1 MRSFL
6 RKPIGKI
13 IAAVSVTAMVAVVGF
28 AIYLA
33 SLTGSLPWQTDP
45 TRIAI
50 TPFAD
55 IPGFNLPVVT
65 ATPVTRAGT
74 PAAYSAEWRAHR
86 G

>member
-13 IAAVSVTAMVAVVGF
+13 IAGLSLAAAVVVVGF

-55 IPGFNLPVVT
+55 IPGFNAPVVT
-65 ATPVTRAGT
+65 ATATSPTIAGT
-74 PAAYSAEWRAHR
+74 PAS
-86 G
+86 

>member
-13 IAAVSVTAMVAVVGF
+13 IAAVSFTVVAVVVGF

-50 TPFAD
+50 TPFAG

-65 ATPVTRAGT
+65 ATPVTKTGT
-74 PAAYSAEWRAHR
+74 PAS
-86 G
+86 

>member
-13 IAAVSVTAMVAVVGF
+13 IAAVSLTAIVAVVGF

-50 TPFAD
+50 TPFAG
-55 IPGFNLPVVT
+55 IPGFNAPVVT
-65 ATPVTRAGT
+65 ATPAPAAGT
-74 PAAYSAEWRAHR
+74 PAT
-86 G
+86 

>member
-6 RKPIGKI
+6 RKPIGKLI
-13 IAAVSVTAMVAVVGF
+13 VAVSAAAMIAIVGI

-65 ATPVTRAGT
+65 ATPVTQAGT
-74 PAAYSAEWRAHR
+74 PAA
-86 G
+86 

>member
-13 IAAVSVTAMVAVVGF
+13 IVVVSAAAMVAGVGF

-55 IPGFNLPVVT
+55 IPGFNLPIVT
-65 ATPVTRAGT
+65 ATPVTKAGT
-74 PAAYSAEWRAHR
+74 PAV
-86 G
+86 

>member
-13 IAAVSVTAMVAVVGF
+13 IATVTLLAMVAVVGF

-33 SLTGSLPWQTDP
+33 SVAGSLPWQTDP

-55 IPGFNLPVVT
+55 IPGFNAPVVT
-65 ATPVTRAGT
+65 ATAVKTAGT
-74 PAAYSAEWRAHR
+74 PAT
-86 G
+86 

>member
-13 IAAVSVTAMVAVVGF
+13 IAAVSFAAVVGVVGF

-55 IPGFNLPVVT
+55 IPGFNAPVAT
-65 ATPVTRAGT
+65 ATTVTKAGT
-74 PAAYSAEWRAHR
+74 PAS
-86 G
+86 